1 MNAVYLSDEN
11 ACCFKSILTDFS
23 PLIDIQRHNT
33 LKIISVSVVSS
44 VVVTVA
50 CAHVL
55 GSKRAALTQGSPVR
69 SGMYR
74 TILKQSPL

>member
-1 MNAVYLSDEN
+1 MNAMYLSDEN

-33 LKIISVSVVSS
+33 LKIISVSVVTS

-55 GSKRAALTQGSPVR
+55 GSK
-69 SGMYR
+69 
-74 TILKQSPL
+74 